1 MFDELRAI
9 AIFAKTIETGS
20 FRGCAK
26 VLGLSP
32 SVVSH
37 HIAQLENKLG
47 LTLLYRSTRKMSLT
61 AEGEQLYEAS
71 KKMLEAVE
79 LGLDSILPATEK
91 PTGTLR
97 ISMPSILV
105 RSGLMERIA
114 KFCCELPNVKLHLN
128 FTDKSVD
135 LIENRFDMGIRIG
148 TLKES
153 GLMAKK
159 LFTFGRKLVCSP
171 SFFEKQIRPKKP
183 EDLNSWRWIG
193 IEMLPLTRRFRNKAG
208 KSVAVNYQANLMCDS
223 VDAAYQ
229 LAIAGAGL
237 SSPSDFLV
245 ERDIKEGKLVEVL
258 PEWQMEPLSVYAVWP
273 QNLLKNNLAS
283 RFRNSLANRFDP

>member
-26 VLGLSP
+26 VLGLSA

-37 HIAQLENKLG
+37 HIAQLEQKLG

-71 KKMLEAVE
+71 KKMLEAIE
-79 LGLDSILPATEK
+79 IGLDSILPGAEK
-91 PTGTLR
+91 PSGTLR
-97 ISMPSILV
+97 VSMPSILV
-105 RSGLMERIA
+105 RSGLMEKIA
-114 KFCCELPNVKLHLN
+114 RFCSEHPNIQLHLN
-128 FTDKSVD
+128 FSDKIVD
-135 LIENRFDMGIRIG
+135 LIEERFDLGIRIG

-153 GLMAKK
+153 GLKAKK
-159 LFTFGRKLVCSP
+159 LFSFGRKLVCSP
-171 SFFEKQIRPKKP
+171 SFFEKQAKIHKL
-183 EDLNSWRWIG
+183 EDLDAWQWIG
-193 IEMLPLTRRFRNKAG
+193 IEMLPLSRRFRNSEG
-208 KSVAVNYQANLMCDS
+208 ESVTVNYQAKLMCDS

-237 SSPSDFLV
+237 SSPPDFLV
-245 ERDIKEGKLVEVL
+245 EKDIREGKLVEVF
-258 PEWQMEPLSVYAVWP
+258 PEWQMEPLSVYAIWP

-283 RFRNSLANRFDP
+283 RFRCSLESRE

>member
-26 VLGLSP
+26 ALGLSP

-37 HIAQLENKLG
+37 HIAQLEHKLG

-71 KKMLEAVE
+71 KKMLEAIE
-79 LGLDSILPATEK
+79 LGLDSILPAAEK
-91 PTGTLR
+91 PSGTLKV
-97 ISMPSILV
+97 SMPSILV
-105 RSGLMERIA
+105 RSGLMEKIA
-114 KFCCELPNVKLHLN
+114 QFCCELPNVKLHLH
-128 FTDKSVD
+128 FTDKIVD
-135 LIENRFDMGIRIG
+135 LIEERFDMGIRIG
-148 TLKES
+148 TLEES
-153 GLMAKK
+153 SLMAKK
-159 LFTFGRKLVCSP
+159 LFSFGRKLVCSP
-171 SFFEKQIRPKKP
+171 SFYKNQTKPKKP
-183 EDLNSWRWIG
+183 EDVSAWRWIG
-193 IEMLPLTRRFRNKAG
+193 FEMLPLSRRFRNKIG
-208 KSVAVNYQANLMCDS
+208 KSVVVNYQANLLCDS

-237 SSPSDFLV
+237 SSPPDFLV

-258 PEWQMEPLSVYAVWP
+258 PEWQMEPLNVYAVWP
-273 QNLLKNNLAS
+273 QNLLKNNLAA
-283 RFRNSLANRFDP
+283 RFRNRLAS

>member
-26 VLGLSP
+26 ALGLSP

-37 HIAQLENKLG
+37 HIAQLEHKLG
-47 LTLLYRSTRKMSLT
+47 LTLLYRSTRQMSLT

-71 KKMLEAVE
+71 KKMLEAIE
-79 LGLDSILPATEK
+79 QGLDAILPAAEN
-91 PTGTLR
+91 PSGTLR
-97 ISMPSILV
+97 VSLPSILV
-105 RSGLMERIA
+105 RSGLMEKIA
-114 KFCCELPNVKLHLN
+114 QFCRELPNVKLHLN
-128 FTDKSVD
+128 FTDKIVD
-135 LIENRFDMGIRIG
+135 LIEERFDMGIRIG
-148 TLKES
+148 SLKES

-159 LFTFGRKLVCSP
+159 LFSFGRKLICSP
-171 SFFEKQIRPKKP
+171 SFFKKQTKAKKP
-183 EDLNSWRWIG
+183 EDLSAWSWIG
-193 IEMLPLTRRFRNKAG
+193 IEMLPLSRGFKNRTG
-208 KSVAVNYQANLMCDS
+208 KSVVVNYQAKLMCDS

-237 SSPSDFLV
+237 SSPPDFLV
-245 ERDIKEGKLVEVL
+245 EKDIRDGRLIEVL
-258 PEWQMEPLSVYAVWP
+258 PEWQMEPLSVYAIWP

-283 RFRNSLANRFDP
+283 RFRNSLVS

>member
-9 AIFAKTIETGS
+9 SIFAKTVETGS
-20 FRGCAK
+20 FRACAK
-26 VLGLSP
+26 ALRLSP

-37 HIAQLENKLG
+37 HIAHLEQKLG

-61 AEGEQLYEAS
+61 SEGERLYEAS
-71 KKMLEAVE
+71 KKMLEAIE
-79 LGLDSILPATEK
+79 LGLDSILPAQEN
-91 PTGTLR
+91 PSGTLKV
-97 ISMPSILV
+97 SMASILV
-105 RSGLMERIA
+105 RSGLMDKIA
-114 KFCCELPNVKLHLN
+114 QFCQEHPHVKLHIN
-128 FTDKSVD
+128 FTDKIVD
-135 LIENRFDMGIRIG
+135 LIEERFDMGIRIG

-159 LFTFGRKLVCSP
+159 LFSFGRKLVCSP
-171 SFFEKQIRPKKP
+171 SFFEKQTKPKEP
-183 EDLNSWRWIG
+183 EDLNAWRWIG
-193 IEMLPLTRRFRNKAG
+193 FEMLPLTRRFKNSAG

-237 SSPSDFLV
+237 SSPPDFLV
-245 ERDIKEGKLVEVL
+245 EKDIKKGTLVEVL
-258 PEWQMEPLSVYAVWP
+258 PEWQMEPLNVYAIWP

-283 RFRNSLANRFDP
+283 RFRNALA

>member
-26 VLGLSP
+26 ALGLSP

-37 HIAQLENKLG
+37 HIAQLEHKLG

-71 KKMLEAVE
+71 KKMLEAIE
-79 LGLDSILPATEK
+79 LGLDSILPAAEN
-91 PTGTLR
+91 PTGTLKV
-97 ISMPSILV
+97 SMPSILV
-105 RSGLMERIA
+105 RSSLMEKIA
-114 KFCCELPNVKLHLN
+114 QFCREFPNVKLNLN
-128 FTDKSVD
+128 FTDKIVD
-135 LIENRFDMGIRIG
+135 LIEERFDMGIRIG
-148 TLKES
+148 ILKES
-153 GLMAKK
+153 SLMAKK
-159 LFTFGRKLVCSP
+159 LFSFGRKLVCSP
-171 SFFEKQIRPKKP
+171 SFFEKQARAKNP
-183 EDLNSWRWIG
+183 EDLSDWRWIG
-193 IEMLPLTRRFRNKAG
+193 FELLPLSRRFRNSAG
-208 KSVAVNYQANLMCDS
+208 KSVIVNYHANLMCDS

-237 SSPSDFLV
+237 SSPPDFLV

-258 PEWQMEPLSVYAVWP
+258 SEWQMEPLNVYAIWP

-283 RFRNSLANRFDP
+283 RFRNCLTS

>member
-26 VLGLSP
+26 ALGLSP

-37 HIAQLENKLG
+37 HIAQLEQKLS

-61 AEGEQLYEAS
+61 AEGERLYEAS
-71 KKMLEAVE
+71 KKMLEAIE
-79 LGLDSILPATEK
+79 LGLDSILPAAEN
-91 PTGTLR
+91 PSGTLKV
-97 ISMPSILV
+97 SMPSILV
-105 RSGLMERIA
+105 RSGLMEKIA
-114 KFCCELPNVKLHLN
+114 QFCREFPNVKLQFN

-135 LIENRFDMGIRIG
+135 LIEEGFDMGIRIG
-148 TLKES
+148 ILKES

-159 LFTFGRKLVCSP
+159 LFSFGRKLVCSP
-171 SFFEKQIRPKKP
+171 SFFEKQIKVKKP
-183 EDLNSWRWIG
+183 EDLSTLRWIG
-193 IEMLPLTRRFRNKAG
+193 IEMLPLSRRFRNG
-208 KSVAVNYQANLMCDS
+208 KGKGVTVNYQTNVICDS

-229 LAIAGAGL
+229 LAVAGAGL
-237 SSPSDFLV
+237 SSPPDFLV

-258 PEWQMEPLSVYAVWP
+258 PEWQMEPLSVYAIWP

-283 RFRNSLANRFDP
+283 RFRNSLSN

>member
-26 VLGLSP
+26 ALGLSP

-37 HIAQLENKLG
+37 HIAQLEQKLG

-71 KKMLEAVE
+71 KKMLEAIE
-79 LGLDSILPATEK
+79 HGLDSILPAAESRS
-91 PTGTLR
+91 GTLKV
-97 ISMPSILV
+97 SMPSILV
-105 RSGLMERIA
+105 RSGLMEKIA
-114 KFCCELPNVKLHLN
+114 QFCCELPNVKLHLT
-128 FTDKSVD
+128 FTDKIVD
-135 LIENRFDMGIRIG
+135 LIEERFDMGIRIG

-153 GLMAKK
+153 GFMAKK
-159 LFTFGRKLVCSP
+159 LFSFGRKLVCSP
-171 SFFEKQIRPKKP
+171 SFFEKQATIKKP
-183 EDLNSWRWIG
+183 EDLSTWRWIG
-193 IEMLPLTRRFRNKAG
+193 IEMLPLSRPFRNSAG
-208 KSVAVNYQANLMCDS
+208 KSVVVNYQANLMCDS

-237 SSPSDFLV
+237 SSPPDFLV
-245 ERDIKEGKLVEVL
+245 EKDIKEGKLVEVL
-258 PEWQMEPLSVYAVWP
+258 PEWQMEPLSVYAIWP

-283 RFRNSLANRFDP
+283 RFRHNLTS

>member
-26 VLGLSP
+26 ALGLSP

-37 HIAQLENKLG
+37 HIAQLEQKLG

-61 AEGEQLYEAS
+61 AEGERLYEAS
-71 KKMLEAVE
+71 KKMLEAIE
-79 LGLDSILPATEK
+79 QGLDSILPAAEN
-91 PTGTLR
+91 PSGTLKV
-97 ISMPSILV
+97 SMASILV
-105 RSGLMERIA
+105 RSGLMEKIA
-114 KFCCELPNVKLHLN
+114 QFCQELPNVKLHLN
-128 FTDKSVD
+128 CTDKVVD
-135 LIENRFDMGIRIG
+135 LIEEGFDIGIRIG

-159 LFTFGRKLVCSP
+159 LFSFGRKLVCSP
-171 SFFEKQIRPKKP
+171 LFFEKQTKAKKP
-183 EDLNSWRWIG
+183 EDLSTWRWIG
-193 IEMLPLTRRFRNKAG
+193 IEMLPLSRRFRNSSR
-208 KSVAVNYQANLMCDS
+208 KSVVVNYHSNLICDS

-237 SSPSDFLV
+237 SSPPDFLV

-258 PEWQMEPLSVYAVWP
+258 PEWQMEPLSVYAIWP

-283 RFRNSLANRFDP
+283 RFRNSLAS

>member
-9 AIFAKTIETGS
+9 AIFAKTIETSS
-20 FRGCAK
+20 FRACAK
-26 VLGLSP
+26 ALGLSP

-37 HIAQLENKLG
+37 HIAQLEQKLG

-71 KKMLEAVE
+71 KKMLEAIE
-79 LGLDSILPATEK
+79 LGLDSILPATEN
-91 PTGTLR
+91 PYGTLR
-97 ISMPSILV
+97 VSMPSILV
-105 RSGLMERIA
+105 RSGLIKKIA
-114 KFCCELPNVKLHLN
+114 QFCREFPNVKLHLH
-128 FTDKSVD
+128 FTDKIVD
-135 LIENRFDMGIRIG
+135 LIEERFDMGIRIG

-159 LFTFGRKLVCSP
+159 LFSFGRKLVCSP
-171 SFFEKQIRPKKP
+171 AFFEKQTKAKKP
-183 EDLNSWRWIG
+183 EDLSAWRWIG
-193 IEMLPLTRRFRNKAG
+193 IEMLPLSRRFIKNSG
-208 KSVAVNYQANLMCDS
+208 KSVAVNYQANLICDS

-237 SSPSDFLV
+237 SSPPDFLV
-245 ERDIKEGKLVEVL
+245 ERDLKEGKLVEVL
-258 PEWQMEPLSVYAVWP
+258 PEWQMEPLSVYAIWP

-283 RFRNSLANRFDP
+283 QLRNRLV

>member
-26 VLGLSP
+26 ALRLSP

-37 HIAQLENKLG
+37 HIAQLEHKLG

-71 KKMLEAVE
+71 KKMLKAIE
-79 LGLDSILPATEK
+79 LGLDSILPAAEN
-91 PTGTLR
+91 PSGTLKVS
-97 ISMPSILV
+97 IPSILV
-105 RSGLMERIA
+105 RSGLMEKIA
-114 KFCCELPNVKLHLN
+114 QFCCENPNVKLHLN
-128 FTDKSVD
+128 FTDKVVD
-135 LIENRFDMGIRIG
+135 LIEGRFDMGIRIG
-148 TLKES
+148 ALKES

-159 LFTFGRKLVCSP
+159 LFSFGRKLVCSP
-171 SFFEKQIRPKKP
+171 LFFKNQTKAKKL
-183 EDLNSWRWIG
+183 EDISAWPWIG
-193 IEMLPLTRRFRNKAG
+193 IEMLPLSRRFRNTKG
-208 KSVAVNYQANLMCDS
+208 KSVNVNYQANLMCDS

-237 SSPSDFLV
+237 SSPPDFLV
-245 ERDIKEGKLVEVL
+245 VKDIKEGKLVEVL
-258 PEWQMEPLSVYAVWP
+258 PEWQMEPLSVYAIWP

-283 RFRNSLANRFDP
+283 RFRNSLSCSL

>member
-26 VLGLSP
+26 ALGLSP

-37 HIAQLENKLG
+37 HIAQLEHKLG

-71 KKMLEAVE
+71 KKMLEAIE
-79 LGLDSILPATEK
+79 FGLDSILPAAET
-91 PTGTLR
+91 PSGTLKV
-97 ISMPSILV
+97 SMPSILV
-105 RSGLMERIA
+105 RSRLMEKIA
-114 KFCCELPNVKLHLN
+114 QFCCELPNVKLHLN
-128 FTDKSVD
+128 FTDKIVD
-135 LIENRFDMGIRIG
+135 LIEERFDIGIRIG
-148 TLKES
+148 KLKEG

-159 LFTFGRKLVCSP
+159 LFSFGRKLVCSP
-171 SFFEKQIRPKKP
+171 LFFEKQTKAKKP
-183 EDLNSWRWIG
+183 EDLSTWRWIG
-193 IEMLPLTRRFRNKAG
+193 IEMLPFSRQFKNSVG
-208 KSVAVNYQANLMCDS
+208 KSVIVSYQANLICDS

-237 SSPSDFLV
+237 SSPPDFLV

-258 PEWQMEPLSVYAVWP
+258 PEWQMEPLSVYAIWP

-283 RFRNSLANRFDP
+283 RFRNILVS

>member
-1 MFDELRAI
+1 MFDELRAF
-9 AIFAKTIETGS
+9 AIFAKTIEAGS

-26 VLGLSP
+26 ALGLSP

-37 HIAQLENKLG
+37 HIAQLEHKLG

-71 KKMLEAVE
+71 KKMLEAIE
-79 LGLDSILPATEK
+79 LGLDSILPAAEK
-91 PTGTLR
+91 PSGTLKV
-97 ISMPSILV
+97 SMPSILV
-105 RSGLMERIA
+105 RSGLMEKIA
-114 KFCCELPNVKLHLN
+114 KFCCELPNVKLHLT
-128 FTDKSVD
+128 FTDKIVD
-135 LIENRFDMGIRIG
+135 LIEERFDIGIRIG
-148 TLKES
+148 TLKDS

-159 LFTFGRKLVCSP
+159 LFSFGRKLVCSP
-171 SFFEKQIRPKKP
+171 LFFEKQTKVKKP
-183 EDLNSWRWIG
+183 EDLSTWRWIG
-193 IEMLPLTRRFRNKAG
+193 IEMLPLSRRFRNSIG
-208 KSVAVNYQANLMCDS
+208 KSVIVNYQAKLMCDS

-237 SSPSDFLV
+237 SSPPDFLV

-258 PEWQMEPLSVYAVWP
+258 PEWQMEPLSVYAIWP

-283 RFRNSLANRFDP
+283 RFRNSLAS